1 MASDEEWDKICGV
14 LFARGLIRPVS
25 EMAKVDD
32 TFIQNG
38 AFGVPKPGKTLE
50 DGKEVLRFIV
60 DFRSINSVM
69 RIIDG
74 DVKTLA
80 GAPSLQHVVLPSGT
94 LLRTSAED
102 MVAAFYLFALP
113 PVWSTYMAFSKTVSW
128 SALGSKKPGKT
139 RVGACVLPMGWSSAV
154 GLMQHAHRR
163 IALRS
168 QMSGGA
174 ELFPGLEIRRDSVFP
189 QLECDGGAAW
199 ALYLDDTTILEV
211 LDEKVAKQTE
221 GKPPEEQLAIRAAY
235 THWGIPFSKEK
246 ALQRAAKAEKLGAVL
261 DGDCGQLRGS
271 TKRAMDSISLGAALC
286 QKEYPL
292 KKAMQV
298 FAGKEVHTLQFR
310 RPLFCIFDELWKEI
324 GREGGHC
331 RMTSKVVSEVLMSSC
346 LQPMK
351 FSDLRAELS
360 EVVTASDAS
369 ESGGGM
375 VYANRLSS
383 KGLLEAVA
391 IEEEMQEFQESGVS
405 TDGPQKVIVFDFFAG
420 IGGLSRA
427 LELAGVEVH
436 TLIVIKKD
444 PECRRL
450 HRRRWPGCKVVCDIC
465 DLDKDRIRKM
475 MDDVH
480 GVTGVVAGGGSPCQ
494 GLSKLSV
501 FREGLADPRSALFY
515 QLVERLRW
523 IREIAVEKQ
532 IWNLRFCENVV
543 GDEDNV
549 SEMSEQLDM
558 APVEMCTSD
567 HSWVRRPRLYWCGE
581 EIDDHPCFVKEVN
594 GSREK
599 LRVQIPPEPLEAVL
613 SPGWGWPGSE
623 MDPDVRLPTFTR
635 AIPRAKAPPRPAG
648 LERCDERTIAR
659 WKEAKM
665 MFPPYTFL
673 PQYLFRQESG
683 DKSRVANAEEREILM
698 GYKKGYT
705 RALFKKAPTN
715 KDEEESQE
723 VARLAAIGNAFH
735 AVTVAI
741 LMDVWLWS
749 AKVRTDLIGPEAIC
763 NRWKESM
770 LGQMGFE
777 TEEEGENKPG
787 ERAAE
792 SESEELSLLAEKR
805 MIRPEWIKPSSEIME
820 MERVKQLSQ
829 QMVHHFL
836 RRAEYRGSDVRL
848 DAGLIYKPDAAP
860 RTSVDPT
867 RWVWTVGDA
876 YPFKTAEHINIL
888 ELRAILHAL
897 QWRARS
903 SLSHN
908 KRFLHLSDSQICL
921 AVLSKGRSS
930 SKRVNHVLRRICALC
945 LAMNWYPLWAWVE
958 SRLNPADEPPR
969 RFEVKDASKSP
980 A

>member
-1 MASDEEWDKICGV
+1 MECC
-14 LFARGLIRPVS
+14 LPV

-50 DGKEVLRFIV
+50 DGKEVLRFIM

-221 GKPPEEQLAIRAAY
+221 GKAPEEQLAIRAAY

-246 ALQRAAKAEKLGAVL
+246 ARQRAAKAEKLGAVL

-271 TKRAMDSISLGAALC
+271 TKRALDSISLGAALC

-391 IEEEMQEFQESGVS
+391 IEEEMQEN
-405 TDGPQKVIVFDFFAG
+405 
-420 IGGLSRA
+420 
-427 LELAGVEVH
+427 LE
-436 TLIVIKKD
+436 
-444 PECRRL
+444 
-450 HRRRWPGCKVVCDIC
+450 
-465 DLDKDRIRKM
+465 
-475 MDDVH
+475 
-480 GVTGVVAGGGSPCQ
+480 
-494 GLSKLSV
+494 
-501 FREGLADPRSALFY
+501 
-515 QLVERLRW
+515 
-523 IREIAVEKQ
+523 
-532 IWNLRFCENVV
+532 
-543 GDEDNV
+543 
-549 SEMSEQLDM
+549 
-558 APVEMCTSD
+558 
-567 HSWVRRPRLYWCGE
+567 
-581 EIDDHPCFVKEVN
+581 
-594 GSREK
+594 
-599 LRVQIPPEPLEAVL
+599 
-613 SPGWGWPGSE
+613 
-623 MDPDVRLPTFTR
+623 
-635 AIPRAKAPPRPAG
+635 
-648 LERCDERTIAR
+648 
-659 WKEAKM
+659 
-665 MFPPYTFL
+665 
-673 PQYLFRQESG
+673 
-683 DKSRVANAEEREILM
+683 
-698 GYKKGYT
+698 
-705 RALFKKAPTN
+705 
-715 KDEEESQE
+715 
-723 VARLAAIGNAFH
+723 
-735 AVTVAI
+735 
-741 LMDVWLWS
+741 
-749 AKVRTDLIGPEAIC
+749 
-763 NRWKESM
+763 
-770 LGQMGFE
+770 
-777 TEEEGENKPG
+777 
-787 ERAAE
+787 
-792 SESEELSLLAEKR
+792 
-805 MIRPEWIKPSSEIME
+805 
-820 MERVKQLSQ
+820 
-829 QMVHHFL
+829 
-836 RRAEYRGSDVRL
+836 
-848 DAGLIYKPDAAP
+848 
-860 RTSVDPT
+860 
-867 RWVWTVGDA
+867 
-876 YPFKTAEHINIL
+876 
-888 ELRAILHAL
+888 
-897 QWRARS
+897 
-903 SLSHN
+903 
-908 KRFLHLSDSQICL
+908 
-921 AVLSKGRSS
+921 
-930 SKRVNHVLRRICALC
+930 
-945 LAMNWYPLWAWVE
+945 
-958 SRLNPADEPPR
+958 
-969 RFEVKDASKSP
+969 
-980 A
+980 